1 MQHTSRRLGFLCAL
15 TLAFAFVISLA
26 ALAEFRHLG
35 AQIYAG
41 DDSIALELAQR
52 DALLALVNEETGVR
66 AYVATGDESFLDIY
80 LTGRREF
87 ATDQRY
93 ISATAHHFRMA
104 GEEATLLATGSHD
117 LQAYFSEEIDFVA
130 RGQRGRATR
139 ELSLGKVFLDR
150 YRRLDADLQSRILAI
165 SVRRTAATR
174 SALRIAEELTLGTIA
189 LLALIGI
196 RFIPLVRSGAGFE
209 RDALSDSVTSL
220 GNRRAFFERLEQRS
234 ADPRPF
240 SIIVIDLDGFK
251 EVNDTF
257 GHATGD
263 RVLSLVGERLLTELR
278 VDDFAARL
286 GGDEFAVLL
295 DGVGSRGAAERIME
309 RLCGVI
315 ERPPSGETNAVARV
329 GASAGVSVFPDD
341 AHLPGALLERA
352 DQAMYAN
359 KARRRAA
366 TRATP
371 VDSGA
376 AGRDY
381 ETARP

>member
-1 MQHTSRRLGFLCAL
+1 MQHTSRRLGFLCAI

-26 ALAEFRHLG
+26 ALAEFRHLS

-41 DDSIALELAQR
+41 DDLVAMELAQR

-66 AYVATGDESFLDIY
+66 GYVATGDENFLDIY
-80 LTGRREF
+80 VRGRRQF
-87 ATDQRY
+87 ATAQRT
-93 ISATAHHFRMA
+93 IAASAGRFRMT
-104 GEEATLLATGSHD
+104 GEEAALRVTGSRD
-117 LQAYFSEEIDFVA
+117 MQTYFSDEINFVA
-130 RGQRGRATR
+130 RGQRVRATR
-139 ELSLGKVFLDR
+139 ELSLGKFLFDR
-150 YRRLDADLQSRILAI
+150 YRRLDADVQRRVLAT

-174 SALRIAEELTLGTIA
+174 SALRVAEDLTLTTIA

-196 RFIPLVRSGAGFE
+196 RFIPLVRTGAGFE
-209 RDALSDSVTSL
+209 RDALSDSVTAL
-220 GNRRAFFERLEQRS
+220 GNRRAFLERLEARS
-234 ADPRPF
+234 TEPRPF
-240 SIIVIDLDGFK
+240 SVIVIDLDGFK
-251 EVNDTF
+251 AVNDTF

-263 RVLSLVGERLLTELR
+263 RVLSLVGERLRAELR
-278 VDDFAARL
+278 VDDVAARL

-295 DGVGSRGAAERIME
+295 DGVGSRDAAESIMQ

-329 GASAGVSVFPDD
+329 GASGGVSVYPDD
-341 AHLPGALLERA
+341 AHRADALMERA

-366 TRATP
+366 AGGTP
-371 VDSGA
+371 APGGA
-376 AGRDY
+376 AERGY